1 MKQPIRL
8 LAVVLSLIVLS
19 FPVFAQSVTIS
30 GNVRTATEKAG
41 LAAVSVTIKGTGQ
54 GTTTN
59 DKGNFSLTTNQSFPL
74 TLVFSGVGAT
84 TKEVELS
91 SAASSLVVEL
101 ETSYSMGQ
109 EIVVAASRTP
119 ERILESPVT
128 IERVNATTI
137 RNAPNTSYYDII
149 ANLKGVDMVTSSLT
163 FKTPSTRGF
172 NGSGNLRF
180 NQLVDGMDN
189 QAPGLN
195 FSVGSIIGLTD
206 LDVESMELLA
216 GASSAL
222 YGSGGMN
229 GTLLINS
236 KNPFRY
242 QGFSA
247 QVRQGVMHV
256 DGRQRSASPYTDV
269 AIRWGKQLSDKFAF
283 KISSQYMQAQDW
295 QANDKTNL
303 ARNNVFSSIKPGDRQ
318 SDPNYDGVNVFG
330 DEVSASLNSFSQ
342 AVLAQVPPEGIAAL
356 NQIAQIGGLSPQQF
370 ATIVATNPQ
379 TQPLAQVVP
388 FYLGYGG
395 GIYGSQSVSRTGYD
409 ERDLVDYKSYN
420 FKVSGGL
427 YYKVSANTE
436 ASLTGNWGT
445 GTSVYT
451 GADRYSLKNL
461 KMGQYKLEF
470 KGRNWFLRGYT
481 TQENSGDSYAP
492 TINAILVNRAWKPD
506 ATWLQQYTGVYS
518 AATLGIIPNPQA
530 PGTFLPAMSSE
541 QAHALA
547 RSQADQGRYLP
558 GTTEFKNAFDAAN
571 SKSIGKGG
579 SKFADRTDLYH
590 FEGQYRFTNF
600 QFAEIIAGASFRRF
614 ILNSQGTIF
623 VDTAGT
629 IGINEYGAYLQAQ
642 KRFFDDALKLTA
654 SLRYDKNENFD
665 GRFTPRVT
673 AVVRVAK
680 DNNIRVS
687 YQSAYRFPSA
697 QDQYINLQTPGSV
710 LIGGLPQFN
719 TFFRFN
725 TSPAY
730 TATSVVAFREAAGS
744 NPTPTS
750 IGQASALLKQAPFTN
765 LKPES
770 VESYE
775 VGYKGIIAKRL
786 LFDVYGYFSRYKDF
800 IARVAVARGKSESTN
815 PQVFLQELYSP
826 FTTNNYSFVTN
837 SATPVKAFGWGAS
850 LQYQLHKGYTVMGN
864 VYSDKLRDV
873 PAGLITFFN
882 TPKLRFNLGLG
893 NDDIGKGFGFN
904 FIYKWQDEIQWEG
917 TFGTGK
923 IPAYGVLDGQ
933 ISYKL
938 PKIKS
943 LIKIGATNMTNSYY
957 RSAFGNPE
965 IGGLY
970 YVGFG
975 FNVL

>member
-1 MKQPIRL
+1 
-8 LAVVLSLIVLS
+8 
-19 FPVFAQSVTIS
+19 
-30 GNVRTATEKAG
+30 
-41 LAAVSVTIKGTGQ
+41 
-54 GTTTN
+54 
-59 DKGNFSLTTNQSFPL
+59 
-74 TLVFSGVGAT
+74 
-84 TKEVELS
+84 
-91 SAASSLVVEL
+91 
-101 ETSYSMGQ
+101 
-109 EIVVAASRTP
+109 
-119 ERILESPVT
+119 VT
-128 IERVNATTI
+128 IERVNAATI
-137 RNAPNTSYYDII
+137 RNSATTSYYDVV
-149 ANLKGVDMVTSSLT
+149 ANLKGVDMVTSSFT

-180 NQLVDGMDN
+180 NQFVDGMDN

-222 YGSGGMN
+222 YGSGGLN

-236 KNPFRY
+236 KNPFKY

-247 QVRQGVMHV
+247 QVRGGVMHV
-256 DGRQRSASPYTDV
+256 DGKQRSASPYTDI
-269 AIRWGKQLSDKFAF
+269 AIRWGKKLSDKFA
-283 KISSQYMQAQDW
+283 IRLSSQYMKAQDW

-303 ARNNVFSSIKPGDRQ
+303 ARNNVISSIKPGTRE

-330 DEVSASLNSFSQ
+330 DEVSASMNSFSQ
-342 AVLAQVPPEGIAAL
+342 AVLSMVPPEGLDAL
-356 NQIAQIGGLSPQQF
+356 KQIAQIPGITPQQF
-370 ATIVATNPQ
+370 ATIVGSNPQ
-379 TQPLAQVVP
+379 TAPLLPAVP

-395 GIYGSQSVSRTGYD
+395 GIYGNQSVSRTGYD
-409 ERDLVDYKSYN
+409 EQDLVDYESFN
-420 FKVSGGL
+420 FKISGGL
-427 YYKVSANTE
+427 YYKLSENTE

-451 GADRYSLKNL
+451 GADRYSLQNL

-470 KGRNWFLRGYT
+470 KGKNWFLRGYT

-492 TINAILVNRAWKPD
+492 TINSIILNRTWKSD
-506 ATWLQQYTGVYS
+506 ETWLQQYTGVYS

-530 PGTFLPAMSSE
+530 PGTFLPPMAGAE
-541 QAHALA
+541 AHAFA
-547 RSQADQGRYLP
+547 RTQADQGRYLP

-579 SKFADRTDLYH
+579 SKFADKTDLYH
-590 FEGQYRFTNF
+590 FEGQYRFTDI
-600 QFAEIIAGASFRRF
+600 QFAEITAGASFRKYV
-614 ILNSQGTIF
+614 LNSQGTIF

-629 IGINEYGAYLQAQ
+629 ISINEYGAYLQAQ
-642 KRFFDDALKLTA
+642 KLFFDDVLKITA

-673 AVVRVAK
+673 GVIKVAK

-687 YQSAYRFPSA
+687 YQTAYRFPSA
-697 QDQYINLQTPGSV
+697 QDQYINLQTPGSL

-719 TFFRFN
+719 TFFRFD

-730 TATSVVAFREAAGS
+730 KATSVVAFREAAGAQ
-744 NPTPTS
+744 PTPES
-750 IGQASALLKQAPFTN
+750 ILQASALLEVSPFTT
-765 LKPES
+765 LKPET

-775 VGYKGIIAKRL
+775 LGYKGLIGNRL
-786 LFDVYGYFSRYKDF
+786 LIDVYGYYSRYKDF
-800 IARVAVARGKSESTN
+800 IARVAVGRGESESID
-815 PQVFLQELYSP
+815 PKVFLNELYSP

-837 SATPVKAFGWGAS
+837 SPTPVKAIGWGLS
-850 LQYQLHKGYTVMGN
+850 LQYQLKRGYNLMGN
-864 VYSDKLRDV
+864 VYGDKLKDV
-873 PAGLITFFN
+873 PEGLITFFN
-882 TPKLRFNLGLG
+882 TPKLRFNIGLG
-893 NDDIGKGFGFN
+893 NDDISKGFGFN
-904 FIYKWQDEIQWEG
+904 FVYKWQDEIQWEG
-917 TFGTGK
+917 TFGTGN

-943 LIKIGATNMTNSYY
+943 QIKLGATNITNSYY

-970 YVGFG
+970 YVGFAY
-975 FNVL
+975 NVL